1 MWKCKNCSEQIENNF
16 DSCWKCSYTR
26 DGSPPTEGG
35 EASPDTVL
43 PNGLLLSQV
52 AASSSASRSRSIK
65 QPEQQEVVVVDVSVP
80 FGSMVVFMVK
90 WAIASI
96 PAFLILIAL
105 GFLVGGLLGGIAV
118 VR

>member
-16 DSCWKCSYTR
+16 DNCWKCGYTR
-26 DGSPPTEGG
+26 DGSPPKEGG
-35 EASPDTVL
+35 EVSPEAIL

-52 AASSSASRSRSIK
+52 VASSVSSQSRSTK

-96 PAFLILIAL
+96 PAFLILIVL

-118 VR
+118 GR